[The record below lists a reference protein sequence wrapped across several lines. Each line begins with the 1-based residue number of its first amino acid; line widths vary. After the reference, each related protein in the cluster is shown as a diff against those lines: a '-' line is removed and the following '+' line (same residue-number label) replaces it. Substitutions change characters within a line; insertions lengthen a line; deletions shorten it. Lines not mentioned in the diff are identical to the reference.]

1 MHLPLFFCIFTGK
14 LAFILKKQL
23 RSFNKYGIIIGYYN
37 ERGRI
42 TMNYLNLLAT
52 AADTIVDDGIF
63 ALYQI
68 LSITMIILMGLSALT
83 AIVLILLQPSNS
95 SGIDALGGSSET
107 FFGKNKG
114 KSIEEKMK
122 KWTWICLAV
131 LIVFSIAFFIIQ
143 NPIIWG

>member
-1 MHLPLFFCIFTGK
+1 M
-14 LAFILKKQL
+14 
-23 RSFNKYGIIIGYYN
+23 
-37 ERGRI
+37 
-42 TMNYLNLLAT
+42 LNLINLLLPQSGPAYYT
-52 AADTIVDDGIF
+52 HRV
-63 ALYQI
+63 
-68 LSITMIILMGLSALT
+68 LSITMIVLMALAALT

-131 LIVFSIAFFIIQ
+131 LVVFSIIFFVLQ
-143 NPIIWG
+143 MDFLWK